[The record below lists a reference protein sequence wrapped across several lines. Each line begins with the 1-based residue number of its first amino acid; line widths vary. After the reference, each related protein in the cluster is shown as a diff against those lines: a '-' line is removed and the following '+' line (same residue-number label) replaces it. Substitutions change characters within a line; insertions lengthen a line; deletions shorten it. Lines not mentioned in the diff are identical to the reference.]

1 MTVLW
6 SWYLFHFKLYL
17 HNVFC
22 IYFEAAEF
30 SVYILCL
37 FYMPRSDT
45 NKITTKI
52 NQKKRPYLFTKY
64 LSTMKGSILFTAG

>member
-6 SWYLFHFKLYL
+6 SWYLFNFKLYL
-17 HNVFC
+17 HNMFC

-37 FYMPRSDT
+37 FYM
-45 NKITTKI
+45 IQTKS
-52 NQKKRPYLFTKY
+52 QLK
-64 LSTMKGSILFTAG
+64 

>member
-1 MTVLW
+1 MC
-6 SWYLFHFKLYL
+6 F
-17 HNVFC
+17 VFTLKWLSVY
-22 IYFEAAEF
+22 ILKWKV

-37 FYMPRSDT
+37 FYMPLSET

-64 LSTMKGSILFTAG
+64 LSRMKGSILFTAC